1 MKSKGMVY
9 LVGAGPGDEGL
20 LTRRGA
26 EVLARADVVVYDAL
40 VEPALMALAPA
51 HAERIYGGKR
61 AAAHAIPQDDLNQLL
76 VEKAKAG
83 RTVVR
88 LKGGDPYLFGRGGE
102 EANELAQ
109 AGVPFEVVPGVSSVT
124 AALNYAGIPLT
135 HRDHCSGF
143 TVITGHEDPTK
154 PETCIDY
161 GALAKSPGTLVI
173 LMGVERLR
181 EISSLLI
188 AAGKDPQTPAAMI
201 QWGTTARQ
209 RSVDATLATLAEA
222 TEKAGLSSPA
232 IIVVGGVV
240 SERKSLNWFE
250 QRPLHGRRVVVTRT
264 RSQASELGRRL
275 RELGADVL
283 EIPTLRIEPPKALQ
297 PLVECIV
304 GITEYNWLVFTSPH
318 GVTSFFDTFFKAY
331 PDIRSVGNLR
341 IAAVGPATSA
351 KLAELHLQVDAMP
364 EQFVAAKVAD
374 AIAQVESIENL
385 RFLIIRPEETPSD
398 LARLIEERGGIVDEV
413 ASYRT
418 VPETADINGAAARFR
433 EEGADWIT
441 FASGSAVQHFHE
453 RFDLPGA
460 LRKEGSPRTLSIG
473 PETSKAL
480 DSLGLK
486 PTAEAR
492 VHTIDGLVETLV
504 RQAAR

>member
-40 VEPALMALAPA
+40 VQPGLLALAPST
-51 HAERIYGGKR
+51 AERIYGGKR
-61 AAAHAIPQDDLNQLL
+61 AAAHAIPQEDLNQLL
-76 VEKAKAG
+76 VEKSKAG
-83 RTVVR
+83 QTVVR

-102 EANELAQ
+102 EAVELAE
-109 AGVPFEVVPGVSSVT
+109 AGVPFEVVPGVSSLT

-143 TVITGHEDPTK
+143 TVVTGHEDPTK
-154 PETCIDY
+154 PEAAIDY
-161 GALAKSPGTLVI
+161 GALANAPGTLVI

-181 EISSLLI
+181 EISRLLVG
-188 AAGKDPQTPAAMI
+188 AGKNPETPAAMV
-201 QWGTTARQ
+201 QWGTTGRQ
-209 RSVDATLATLAEA
+209 RSVDATLTTLADA
-222 TEKAGLSSPA
+222 AEKVGVSSPA
-232 IIVVGGVV
+232 IIVIGDVV
-240 SERKSLNWFE
+240 RERSRLNWFE
-250 QRPLHGRRVVVTRT
+250 NRPLHGRRIVVTRT

-275 RELGADVL
+275 RDLGADVM
-283 EIPTLRIEPPKALQ
+283 EIPTLRMEPPQALQ

-318 GVTSFFDTFFKAY
+318 GVSTFFDTFFKAY
-331 PDIRSVGNLR
+331 PDIRSLGNLR

-351 KLAELHLQVDAMP
+351 KLAELHLQIDAMP
-364 EQFVAAKVAD
+364 EQFVAAKIAD
-374 AIAQVESIENL
+374 AIAKVESIENL
-385 RFLIIRPEETPSD
+385 RFLVIRPEGDASE
-398 LARLIEERGGIVDEV
+398 LARMIEDRGGIVDEV

-418 VPETADINGAAARFR
+418 LAETADLNGSAARFL

-453 RFDLPGA
+453 RFDLPSA
-460 LRKEGSPRTLSIG
+460 LRKDSKIQTVSIG

-480 DSLGLK
+480 QSLGLK
-486 PTAEAR
+486 PTAEAK

-504 RQAAR
+504 RQASR